1 MPPEEIRVDTFT
13 DDCPCPVC
21 GGVYD
26 PGQFGG
32 EKCQGYLIGTTI
44 FCANRDRNSDFNIK
58 KDTKSGTWPHRRNRC
73 VCGFTHFEA
82 LPPRRAKKKRKPKRG
97 SIRDPGPAIRHG
109 LNDIGNTRR
118 FVEAFKGKLVY
129 CAEQKTWY
137 RWNGRVW
144 EGDKKPPRDLAAS
157 HIESLTKYLPA
168 IEHQHR
174 SQAKAWFAYSRR
186 SERIAAMLE
195 LVASEPEMR
204 VSAEQFEENPWRLVV
219 SNGVLDLRS
228 RKLKLLGHDPS
239 TYPLNRAHVIYDP
252 DARSE
257 AWDKFVVEVMP
268 DPKLRSFVQR
278 ACGYSL
284 TGSTRDERFLILYGP
299 TMTGKSTFLLALTE
313 LMGGYGVRFPIKSI
327 LVSDRQ
333 KVNWGLL
340 RQPGKRMAVCEEV
353 ERDVE
358 FDSTTIKPLVSGD
371 PLALRQSRGILEFRP
386 TCKIWVAVNDLPRA
400 RADDDPL
407 WRRLSVVPFREQVP
421 LMRINPLLKEQLS
434 NRTVNGP
441 AVLNWAL
448 AGLRAW
454 RKNHGLGSCAAVDR
468 ATAEYRHWQD
478 PVSLWIEECVDRSDN
493 GNGKRMN
500 TSEAYSHYLGWSD
513 RKHVIPLMR
522 AEFARQLSRRF
533 ALDLEREKKPGKGV
547 GKPVRGWAGLKL
559 KGDGRM

>member
-1 MPPEEIRVDTFT
+1 MPFEEIRVDVFT

-32 EKCQGYLIGTTI
+32 EKCQGYLVGTVI
-44 FCANRDRNSDFNIK
+44 FCANRDFLPNSNRNAK
-58 KDTKSGTWPHRRNRC
+58 GGTWQHNRNRC
-73 VCGFTHFEA
+73 PCGATHFEA
-82 LPPRRAKKKRKPKRG
+82 LPPRRAKKKRKPRRG
-97 SIRDPGPAIRHG
+97 SGRDPGPSIRHG

-118 FVEAFKGKLVY
+118 FVEAFKGKLMY
-129 CAEQKTWY
+129 CAESKTWY

-144 EGDKKPPRDLAAS
+144 EGDKKSPRDLAAS
-157 HIESLTKYLPA
+157 HIESLTKYIPG
-168 IEHQHR
+168 IEYQHR

-186 SERIAAMLE
+186 SERIGAMLE

-204 VSAEQFEENPWRLVV
+204 VSADQFEEDPWRLVV
-219 SNGVLDLRS
+219 SNGVLDLRG
-228 RKLKLLGHDPS
+228 RNVKLLGHDPS
-239 TYPLNRAHVIYDP
+239 TYPLNRARVIYDP

-257 AWDKFVVEVMP
+257 IWDKFVVESMP

-284 TGSTRDERFLILYGP
+284 TGSTRDERFMILHGP
-299 TMTGKSTFLLALTE
+299 TMTGKSTFLLAITE

-340 RQPGKRMAVCEEV
+340 DQPGKRMAVCEEV

-371 PLALRQSRGILEFRP
+371 PIALRQARGILKFRP
-386 TCKIWVAVNDLPRA
+386 TCKIWISVNDLPRA
-400 RADDDPL
+400 RADDAPL
-407 WRRLSVVPFREQVP
+407 WRRLSVIPFREQVP
-421 LMRINPLLKEQLS
+421 LMKINPLLKEQLS
-434 NRTVNGP
+434 NRKVNGP
-441 AVLNWAL
+441 AVLNWML

-454 RKNHGLGSCAAVDR
+454 KKNRGLGSCGAVDI
-468 ATAEYRHWQD
+468 ATEEYRRWQD
-478 PVSLWIEECVDRSDN
+478 PVSLWIEECVDASDN
-493 GNGKRMN
+493 GHGERIN
-500 TSEAYSHYLGWSD
+500 TAQAYSHYLVWSD
-513 RKHVIPLMR
+513 RKLVIPLIR

-533 ALDLEREKKPGKGV
+533 TCDLERERKAGKV
-547 GKPVRGWAGLKL
+547 AGKPVRGWSGLKL
-559 KGDGRM
+559 KIDIS

>member
-1 MPPEEIRVDTFT
+1 MPPEESRVDTFT

-26 PGQFGG
+26 PGDLGG
-32 EKCQGYLIGTTI
+32 EKCQGYLVGTVI
-44 FCANRDRNSDFNIK
+44 FCANRNFLPNSHRNAK
-58 KDTKSGTWPHRRNRC
+58 GGTWQHNRNRC
-73 VCGFTHFEA
+73 PCGATHFEA
-82 LPPRRAKKKRKPKRG
+82 LPPRRIKKKRKPRRG

-129 CAEQKTWY
+129 CAENRTWY

-144 EGDKKPPRDLAAS
+144 EGDKKSPRDLAAS

-174 SQAKAWFAYSRR
+174 GQAKAWFAYSRR
-186 SERIAAMLE
+186 SERIGAMLE

-204 VSAEQFEENPWRLVV
+204 VRPEEFEEDPWRLVV

-228 RKLKLLGHDPS
+228 RKPKLLGHDPS

-284 TGSTRDERFLILYGP
+284 TGSTRDERFLILHGP

-327 LVSDRQ
+327 LAGDRQ

-371 PLALRQSRGILEFRP
+371 PIALRQSRGILEFRP
-386 TCKIWVAVNDLPRA
+386 TCKIWVSVNDLPRA
-400 RADDDPL
+400 RADDEPL

-421 LMRINPLLKEQLS
+421 LLKINPLLKEQLS
-434 NRTVNGP
+434 NRKVNGP

-448 AGLRAW
+448 AGLRSW
-454 RKNHGLGSCAAVDR
+454 RKNRGLGSCDAVDR
-468 ATAEYRHWQD
+468 ATEEYRRWQD
-478 PVSLWIEECVDRSDN
+478 PVSLWIEECVDASDN
-493 GNGKRMN
+493 GNGKRIN
-500 TSEAYSHYLGWSD
+500 TAEAYSHYLGWSD
-513 RKHVIPLMR
+513 RNLAIPLIR

-533 ALDLEREKKPGKGV
+533 TSDLERERKPGKAS
-547 GKPVRGWAGLKL
+547 GKPVRGWGGLKI
-559 KGDGRM
+559 KTDIS